1 MLEIREL
8 EKNQE
13 NFESKFSSFLIS
25 RNKISNEISVIVNKI
40 INEVREDGDQALRK
54 ITKRLD
60 DFDCPTFQ
68 VTETEIN
75 TALKSFDKE
84 LLHSFEFAFEQLLEY
99 QTSCFNSLD
108 LTIPMNKLLESLEFS
123 IPSACMFQE
132 VKLLIPQQF

>member
-75 TALKSFDKE
+75 TALKSFDKD
-84 LLHSFEFAFEQLLEY
+84 LLHSFEFAFEQLSYDFLFEEY
-99 QTSCFNSLD
+99 RILQAT
-108 LTIPMNKLLESLEFS
+108 
-123 IPSACMFQE
+123 
-132 VKLLIPQQF
+132 VLITNFLFY